1 MWESILLLCVWNM
14 EIYPEYLELLC
25 LIKTLSW
32 QALGEDTDFAKPHTM
47 RVIEKF
53 LVDCSEAVSKRY
65 TRYEY
70 VQNCHLLAMR
80 EGSMF
85 FVMWVFTV
93 LKPKMTEK
101 KKVTLLLKYSYWRE
115 KVLRIN
121 DQPRENALLFT
132 QILLTLQVTVWRD
145 RVREFVSGYWR

>member
-1 MWESILLLCVWNM
+1 MPESILLLRVWNM

-25 LIKTLSW
+25 LIKTLSL

-70 VQNCHLLAMR
+70 V
-80 EGSMF
+80 
-85 FVMWVFTV
+85 
-93 LKPKMTEK
+93 
-101 KKVTLLLKYSYWRE
+101 
-115 KVLRIN
+115 
-121 DQPRENALLFT
+121 
-132 QILLTLQVTVWRD
+132 
-145 RVREFVSGYWR
+145 